1 MLHETYYAMMYTKW
15 SHCYSKQEQGGNISL
30 PLHNKEITMKSTN
43 NISTIKKFQHHITQ
57 QDKSDAYHLVAD
69 NAVWHSDEIEAP
81 WSGIHKGIE
90 AIKKHF
96 SNISGTT
103 KDFKR
108 HNQEFIEKN
117 DLVIEIGSLSCILN
131 KTGKPFATEY
141 VCLWKVQDGKIQS
154 YRIFEDSLKLY
165 RAYYND

>member
-1 MLHETYYAMMYTKW
+1 MESIH
-15 SHCYSKQEQGGNISL
+15 NI
-30 PLHNKEITMKSTN
+30 
-43 NISTIKKFQHHITQ
+43 NIIKHFQNLLKNE
-57 QDKSDAYHLVAD
+57 DKSEAYHLIAE

-108 HNQEFIEKN
+108 FSQEFIEKN
-117 DLVIEIGSLSCILN
+117 DLVVEIGSLSCILN
-131 KTGKPFATEY
+131 KTQKPFATEY
-141 VCLWKVQDGKIQS
+141 VCLWRIRHGKIQS

-165 RAYYND
+165 KAYYNGAPK